1 MDEGGQLSA
10 LGGVGGRGREGGDPG
25 HSDACGRGA
34 RAGMAEKGGHS
45 DNTSQLDF
53 AAGTHAAGTHQL
65 SHSFPQ
71 SWEPASEQFVI

>member
-1 MDEGGQLSA
+1 MDSCQPWEGL
-10 LGGVGGRGREGGDPG
+10 GGRGREGGDPDS

-45 DNTSQLDF
+45 DNTSQLSF
-53 AAGTHAAGTHQL
+53 AAGTTHQL

-71 SWEPASEQFVI
+71 SLEPAAEQFVI